1 MASPRAHDVA
11 SQKGFRKGYSMMTV
25 RRLLATGL
33 ASATLLGIGSGAAV
47 ASAAVPHPSHSK
59 CVPAGQP
66 GPGTP
71 CTVRPKPTHVPKPKP
86 THVPKPKP
94 PKTITPHQSHH
105 KTATPTPLPGH

>member
-1 MASPRAHDVA
+1 
-11 SQKGFRKGYSMMTV
+11 MMTV
-25 RRLLATGL
+25 RHLLATGI
-33 ASATLLGIGSGAAV
+33 ASATLLGGVWSGVAV

-71 CTVRPKPTHVPKPKP
+71 CTPKPKPSHVPKPKP

-94 PKTITPHQSHH
+94 PKTTNPHQSHH
-105 KTATPTPLPGH
+105 KTPAPLPGH